1 MSEDHVFYVQAFY
14 DGGMTGFEIIPNGDI
29 YNIARDGK
37 IIASIQ
43 HHHNNWQQLS
53 GKQFAKEV
61 LESICQEIEQ
71 KKA

>member
-14 DGGMTGFEIIPNGDI
+14 HGGMASFEIIPDGDI
-29 YNIARDGK
+29 YNIASDGE

-43 HHHNNWQQLS
+43 HHHNGWQQLS
-53 GKQFAKEV
+53 GKQFPKEV
-61 LESICQEIEQ
+61 LVSIYQEIEQ